1 MGRNCFKA
9 VLYGLKGYLRR
20 SRSVCTA
27 SYMCVRRHSR
37 EHGNRVEAATPP
49 STLRPARVRRK
60 AENTLHGPCHKKGTG
75 QSAGARCPLT
85 DNRGNRVWTIFWK

>member
-27 SYMCVRRHSR
+27 SYMCVRR
-37 EHGNRVEAATPP
+37 
-49 STLRPARVRRK
+49 K
-60 AENTLHGPCHKKGTG
+60 AENTLHGPCHKEGTG
-75 QSAGARCPLT
+75 QSAGVRCPLT